1 MGASV
6 RGNSDPHLHSPCPRC
21 GYATRYKQWP
31 VTCACSNAQR
41 QKIRTTPGAHVVEIW
56 AEQERKN
63 AELHKID
70 QSYIPV
76 LRIAARY
83 AAGRPRARR
92 RVPPDAGLTAEPP
105 AEA

>member
-63 AELHKID
+63 AELHQD
-70 QSYIPV
+70 QPPSHRAPAYRRA
-76 LRIAARY
+76 LCRWK
-83 AAGRPRARR
+83 AGALRR
-92 RVPPDAGLTAEPP
+92 RQLEGD
-105 AEA
+105 